1 MVLFMLRLED
11 ISDEYGKFLVSLAR
25 RAIEEYV
32 RNGKRISP
40 PKNTPSKLRE
50 KAGAFVTLNKIVDGE
65 EELRGCIGYI
75 LPHFPL
81 VEAVIDAAISA
92 ATRDPRFDPVLE
104 YELESIVVEVT
115 VLTPLQK
122 IDVSNPNEYLEKIE
136 IGKDGLLL
144 EWKGFGGTLLP
155 QVPVEYNW
163 DVKTFLEHLCLK
175 SGLPTDCWKWKDT
188 VIYRYQGVIF
198 KEKEPYG
205 EIIRVELKKH

>member
-1 MVLFMLRLED
+1 
-11 ISDEYGKFLVSLAR
+11 
-25 RAIEEYV
+25 
-32 RNGKRISP
+32 
-40 PKNTPSKLRE
+40 
-50 KAGAFVTLNKIVDGE
+50 
-65 EELRGCIGYI
+65 
-75 LPHFPL
+75 
-81 VEAVIDAAISA
+81 
-92 ATRDPRFDPVLE
+92 
-104 YELESIVVEVT
+104 VVEVT

-175 SGLPTDCWKWKDT
+175 SGLPTDCWMWEDT